1 MNEGISEP
9 SVGNPHG
16 GARNHPFEGKG
27 LFGLSSLG
35 FGLFSLCPFVTCKN
49 GVGKESVNS
58 PLSGL
63 TVLALPEPEGVSL
76 RNRVSL

>member
-1 MNEGISEP
+1 MKEYQDPQLG
-9 SVGNPHG
+9 VVDG

-35 FGLFSLCPFVTCKN
+35 FVTCKN
-49 GVGKESVNS
+49 GVGQESGNS

-63 TVLALPEPEGVSL
+63 TVLALPAPEGVSS
-76 RNRVSL
+76 RNRVSP

>member
-1 MNEGISEP
+1 MKEYQDPQLG
-9 SVGNPHG
+9 VVDG

-35 FGLFSLCPFVTCKN
+35 FGLFSLCPFVTCEN
-49 GVGKESVNS
+49 GVGQESVNS

-76 RNRVSL
+76 MNRVSL